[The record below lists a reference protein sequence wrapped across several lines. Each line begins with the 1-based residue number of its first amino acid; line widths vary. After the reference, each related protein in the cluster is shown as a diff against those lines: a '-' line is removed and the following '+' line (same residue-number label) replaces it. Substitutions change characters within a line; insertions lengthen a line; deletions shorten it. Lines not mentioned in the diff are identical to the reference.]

1 MSVTTAP
8 GKEPRLVLRGVGW
21 QTYQALR
28 NAPENYNIRMTY
40 DEGVLE
46 LISPSIRHE
55 RFGSLIDRFIDAGV
69 TKFAVRPACP
79 PELMLDQLEI
89 LGREVVPAY
98 HGAGAPA

>member
-46 LISPSIRHE
+46 LMSPSIRHE
-55 RFGSLIDRFIDAGV
+55 RFGSLIDRFINV
-69 TKFAVRPACP
+69 WTEEF
-79 PELMLDQLEI
+79 EI
-89 LGREVVPAY
+89 PILS
-98 HGAGAPA
+98 